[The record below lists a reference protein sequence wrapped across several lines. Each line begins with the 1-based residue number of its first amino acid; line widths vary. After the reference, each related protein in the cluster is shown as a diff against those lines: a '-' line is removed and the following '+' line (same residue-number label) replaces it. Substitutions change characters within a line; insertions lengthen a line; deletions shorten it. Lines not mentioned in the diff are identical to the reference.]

1 MLKQEPIYLP
11 LRCKQVLEMIVAGC
25 TNKEMAAQLGIT
37 ENTVKHHVTHVY
49 EIIGVNSRYFARIRA
64 KELGIG

>member
-1 MLKQEPIYLP
+1 
-11 LRCKQVLEMIVAGC
+11 MIVAGC